1 MERDTE
7 RDRAALVRRKRD
19 ARRPLVVRIGKGNFR
34 TQRQPVECGRLKP
47 PAFASPACD
56 DILLSREAERM
67 VKRLQ
72 LIDMLAPF
80 TLELTRANLARR
92 LTERE
97 RADWRRSGVTMIHH
111 AQGSGAGNPF
121 QNMLTFYAGSSAF
134 IARNSDV
141 FIGYS
146 DVSDI
151 DRAKQTGRIAVMLG
165 VQNSEHFRSVED
177 VQLFH
182 DLGQRVS
189 QLTYNR
195 QNFAGS
201 GSTERI
207 DGGVSD
213 YGAALIREMNRVGM
227 LVDMSH
233 GGPRTMLD
241 VVELSAQPVANS
253 HSTCRALND
262 HVRATSDEV
271 IRKMAAKG
279 GVMGIAS
286 FRIFVTAAEP
296 TTIED
301 YVNHIDHVAQLVGID
316 HVGIGTDSNL
326 YGYDA
331 MDQAI
336 SDQIKA
342 FQGPLYKFR
351 ERQDIDGLNTPT
363 KYVAIVDRLLAR
375 GYSDADVAKVM
386 GGNFRR
392 LLHAVQRNG
401 GA

>member
-1 MERDTE
+1 
-7 RDRAALVRRKRD
+7 
-19 ARRPLVVRIGKGNFR
+19 
-34 TQRQPVECGRLKP
+34 
-47 PAFASPACD
+47 
-56 DILLSREAERM
+56 
-67 VKRLQ
+67 
-72 LIDMLAPF
+72 
-80 TLELTRANLARR
+80 
-92 LTERE
+92 
-97 RADWRRSGVTMIHH
+97 
-111 AQGSGAGNPF
+111 
-121 QNMLTFYAGSSAF
+121 MLTFYAGSSAF